1 MKFEIISEITTIE
14 IIAVGNSIRDLER
27 LRKSYGKGR
36 WRKMKG
42 IATVRR
48 DTGSVKIVELHW
60 YEENSIGKREIRNSL
75 SLNRGLPSASKT
87 TATLRRWRNTRFT
100 VFSPTQKPPKIVNF
114 ALWTSPAK
122 TTYSRETGLCWL
134 NCPNR

>member
-1 MKFEIISEITTIE
+1 MNFEIISEITSIE
-14 IIAVGNSIRDLER
+14 IIAAGSGIRDLVR

-60 YEENSIGKREIRNSL
+60 YEENSVGKREIRIKRNVDG
-75 SLNRGLPSASKT
+75 R
-87 TATLRRWRNTRFT
+87 TL
-100 VFSPTQKPPKIVNF
+100 
-114 ALWTSPAK
+114 
-122 TTYSRETGLCWL
+122 
-134 NCPNR
+134 